1 MRSCT
6 LPRGSILCDSR
17 SSRHSRSSF
26 PGTGFPLC
34 LALLAGVFMS
44 VQSAGSTSTGH
55 SGGSQLVLQTAGG
68 LCIRHSEESPL
79 GLLNAGNLINPAAL
93 TIVTHPADVTDCE
106 DHVVTFRVVVNGGT
120 APVTFTWQRKQSGE
134 PNFTDIPSGSPNIT
148 YPSPG
153 TLRVDNVGGFENPG
167 GSRYRVKVTDALGSL
182 TSNDALLTVNEITD
196 IIPSVVFPSKTQV
209 ILCEGASFS
218 YSVTT
223 SGTPP
228 VAYQWKKYLSP
239 GLWVNVTDNSII
251 SGSQTAVLAFNGGT
265 PAESGAYKVNI
276 TFHAS
281 GADCH
286 VSSDSRI
293 RRVTFQGNPVAPV
306 ILQPPAACLGLLPDL
321 MTAEAAS
328 GGSGSFRYQWQESW
342 DGKVWNDIPG
352 ADTLSYQPPV
362 SVADAWYRLTAIDT
376 GLVSCGN
383 VTSAAVLLS
392 TTDCFNFHY
401 RSLQDGAWHDRT
413 IWETSADG
421 ITWCGSARTY
431 PTDQV
436 LSTHIR
442 PGHLVEVTQDVSVA
456 RVTVE
461 AGGAVTIA
469 EGATVTNSTGN
480 PADFII
486 ESEQEPPSGS
496 GSGSM
501 ISKGTFTGPLT
512 YKRWMKVSDVHYFS
526 SPVVSN
532 TDPNQGKIDNV
543 YLWDE
548 PTGSWDETSM
558 IDLIHGRSYCIYQ
571 NETSD
576 GIITFSGHPNNT
588 LSIMATSPLTSDYVT
603 GTRAEYDF
611 RWASASPKRVHYGGG
626 GWNLLGNPFTSAMNA
641 IAFVSHPINEASFDP
656 NYKAIYIYDGQNE
669 KYSYIGIPNGFWP
682 FPEDNLGSI
691 IQAGQG
697 FFILA
702 QKNNVPFIFDGAT
715 MQVHSHEI
723 PLKSASPEDS
733 WPGICLRMKSGE
745 KENRTFVLFHDNMT
759 TGLDPGYDIGQ
770 FSADQDM
777 EIYTTLVEDNGVNF
791 ECQALPVTGC
801 DSMVIP
807 VGVFYKKGGNI
818 TFSANAIPIGDGTY
832 ILEDRFSGI
841 KTDLNRNN
849 YTVNLPPG
857 TSGTGQFFLRYANKA
872 VDAFPYK
879 QEGLLS
885 AAYNNGEIIIPG
897 MAEKEITAE
906 IFNMNGCILGYSL
919 LSDSNRIEVPV
930 QGFTTG
936 IYLVKLKSI
945 GSTVVVKIV
954 VVK

>member
-1 MRSCT
+1 
-6 LPRGSILCDSR
+6 
-17 SSRHSRSSF
+17 
-26 PGTGFPLC
+26 LC

-120 APVTFTWQRKQSGE
+120 APVTFTWQRKQSEE
-134 PNFTDIPSGSPNIT
+134 PDFTDIPSGSPNIT

-239 GLWVNVTDNSII
+239 GIWVNVTDNSII

-286 VSSDSRI
+286 VSSDSRS

-383 VTSAAVLLS
+383 VTSSVVLLS
-392 TTDCFNFHY
+392 TADCFNFHY
-401 RSLQDGAWHDRT
+401 RSQQDGAWHDRT

-469 EGATVTNSTGN
+469 EGVT
-480 PADFII
+480 
-486 ESEQEPPSGS
+486 
-496 GSGSM
+496 
-501 ISKGTFTGPLT
+501 LT
-512 YKRWMKVSDVHYFS
+512 
-526 SPVVSN
+526 N
-532 TDPNQGKIDNV
+532 TDPEGASGFLVNALETAHGSLLCQGNFSGEIQVRKYFDPSRWTIMASPLEVTTGFEKNAPAVNFYAPANDYDLGWYREEGNEGWIYFPTLPSV
-543 YLWDE
+543 LE
-548 PTGSWDETSM
+548 PGRGYVIRTAATGTPEEGM
-558 IDLIHGRSYCIYQ
+558 
-571 NETSD
+571 
-576 GIITFSGHPNNT
+576 ITFSGTLNGALNNT
-588 LSIMATSPLTSDYVT
+588 VSPAVYCTAP
-603 GTRAEYDF
+603 R
-611 RWASASPKRVHYGGG
+611 H
-626 GWNLLGNPFTSAMNA
+626 GWNAVGNPFTPAIGITAFASTAENFLARNA
-641 IAFVSHPINEASFDP
+641 DILEDTYGAVYLWNQTGE
-656 NYKAIYIYDGQNE
+656 YDGSQQYYRAIGNSGYHYE
-669 KYSYIGIPNGFWP
+669 GFSYYGG
-682 FPEDNLGSI
+682 EDPDYLQS
-691 IQAGQG
+691 GQG
-697 FFILA
+697 FLI
-702 QKNNVPFIFDGAT
+702 NVKGNGVAIFSRA
-715 MQVHSHEI
+715 MQTHAPEVR
-723 PLKSASPEDS
+723 LKSGNVQTVSQFKNDCKYLQTINTRTQCA
-733 WPGICLRMKSGE
+733 PGWYGLTLEAEAGARVR
-745 KENRTFVLFHDNMT
+745 RTVVAFHESMT
-759 TGLDPGYDIGQ
+759 TGVDKTFDAGLLSSDNFRLYTRLVGG
-770 FSADQDM
+770 DQGTDL
-777 EIYTTLVEDNGVNF
+777 EIQCLPNGLYGTI
-791 ECQALPVTGC
+791 E
-801 DSMVIP
+801 IP
-807 VGVFYKKGGNI
+807 VGLDLPEGGVVIFRTVGVTLPKGWMPLFDDRVTNISTPLCPETGEYRATLPPSTCGKGRFYLRFGSSLIETGNPEAVLKNHSR
-818 TFSANAIPIGDGTY
+818 FSVYGDGNNVIITGMPGQKSMAALY
-832 ILEDRFSGI
+832 RMDGI
-841 KTDLNRNN
+841 KLEVFHLEHAVRNVIPLNG
-849 YTVNLPPG
+849 V
-857 TSGTGQFFLRYANKA
+857 
-872 VDAFPYK
+872 
-879 QEGLLS
+879 
-885 AAYNNGEIIIPG
+885 AA
-897 MAEKEITAE
+897 
-906 IFNMNGCILGYSL
+906 
-919 LSDSNRIEVPV
+919 
-930 QGFTTG
+930 G
-936 IYLVKLKSI
+936 IYLLEITDNRGRK
-945 GSTVVVKIV
+945 TFPVVVH
-954 VVK
+954 